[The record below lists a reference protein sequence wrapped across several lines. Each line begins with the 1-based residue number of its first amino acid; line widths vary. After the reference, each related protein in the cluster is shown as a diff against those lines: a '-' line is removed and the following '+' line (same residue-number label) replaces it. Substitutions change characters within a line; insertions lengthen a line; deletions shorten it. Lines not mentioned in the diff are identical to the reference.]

1 MLQVALVNVDEV
13 LHSGDVDE
21 TSGFKRNVELLTA
34 RQVVEQYPEAGFS
47 QNALWRWAREGLM
60 ECVKLP
66 SGRVRFRRADIEA
79 LLVPTV
85 ETSDRPLPGLGHVR
99 G

>member
-1 MLQVALVNVDEV
+1 MSLVNAYEV
-13 LHSGDVDE
+13 LHSDGVNE
-21 TSGFKRNVELLTA
+21 TSDFKHNVELLTA

-79 LLVPTV
+79 LLVPTT
-85 ETSDRPLPGLGHVR
+85 ESSDRPLPGLGRVR